1 MKKVVFL
8 SLVCLCAVCGE
19 TVAATYNCKI
29 QPLKMFQGVFR
40 KDDSI
45 FLYPTVG
52 NYRSD
57 DALVCGHQRTNGCD
71 DRTQVVVAG
80 HHVFRGVT
88 NTDMKVYTCDS
99 VGLNEWNDS
108 GYTSL
113 PECKEGQEKRWDKI
127 GNVNNIEIYCD
138 KSQNTFYSGKY
149 CLNACFYDVKANTPV
164 NPDPVKPVKPTDDC
178 DKAGY
183 ERATRNY
190 DLKFVNCNGDLCTPI
205 KKGGCYPSDMLD
217 CAKAAEMG
225 DPAAWTGKICECGNR
240 QVWNSKTKRCNGG
253 QSDGTCAKLKSQG
266 ATDER
271 LACCYA
277 GKLTEWVDAH
287 GVNAKNSLGKGAGEY
302 CKCTDKN
309 AKWVYDAKNKS
320 GTCESVIG
328 GKCDKYL
335 GNPNAYACC
344 LGQIGHVSYWDD
356 ANNECHCYDT
366 TKKWDNDKYMCV
378 GRTTID
384 EICYYTFSGTI
395 DCGNGRRVSRTVS
408 MQLSKSDLNGL
419 KCDKFQELYGKDVS
433 GFKAL
438 ADKLCAEYGED
449 VKLDIA
455 TQNAIKKVNEFFG
468 ISDANRNVWRDADG
482 KFNTTRLVSDAT
494 AGVVLGTVGG
504 IVSGKIIK
512 KKQLEKGYDVLHC
525 TVGGQ
530 KMADYGD
537 TFQVSYQR

>member
-19 TVAATYNCKI
+19 TVAATYNCKV
-29 QPLKMFQGVFR
+29 QPLKVFQGVFR

-88 NTDMKVYTCDS
+88 DTDMKVYTCDS

-113 PECKEGQEKRWDKI
+113 PECKDGQERSWDKI
-127 GNVNNIEIYCD
+127 GVVNEIAIYCN

-149 CLNACFYDVKANTPV
+149 CLNACFYVNKGGNVDPV
-164 NPDPVKPVKPTDDC
+164 NPVNPTNDC
-178 DKAGY
+178 DKDGY
-183 ERATRNY
+183 ERATKNY

-217 CAKAAEMG
+217 CAKAAELG

-240 QVWNSKTKRCNGG
+240 QVWNPKNKRCESGKD
-253 QSDGTCAKLKSQG
+253 DGFCTTLKKRG
-266 ATDER
+266 ATAER
-271 LACCYA
+271 LACCNA
-277 GKLTEWVDAH
+277 GSETKW
-287 GVNAKNSLGKGAGEY
+287 VNASGVEVKDSLGKTGEKCV
-302 CKCTDKN
+302 CK
-309 AKWVYDAKNKS
+309 DAKKKWNSAK
-320 GTCESVIG
+320 GICETQGVVG
-328 GKCDKYL
+328 GNCDKYM

-344 LGQIGHVSYWDD
+344 QGQIGGVSFWDEI
-356 ANNECHCYDT
+356 NKKCHCFDT
-366 TKKWDNDKYMCV
+366 TKQWDDNKHMCIA
-378 GRTTID
+378 GTTGD

-419 KCDKFQELYGKDVS
+419 RCDKFQELYGKDVS